1 MKLFFLHMEKWRK
14 SAKVWSILF
23 LWPLD
28 EARETFIYLYTGIY
42 LLTCSWINILLSVK
56 YTYLI
61 NLQVSQVKCTWW
73 VYYQWFLILIS
84 SSGGTVEYLLPL
96 DGSKLTM
103 QPQGGDFYQ
112 SDTGQCQVDRL
123 NHRTA
128 TLVFLSYLLCSLIS
142 NPWCIPLLEL

>member
-1 MKLFFLHMEKWRK
+1 MCLLWFGLFCLSLNQNILKSNRQRARKIVQFFQKLRELPYCIFSYQLQMNQWSHCNELSNEIVFLHMEKWRK

-28 EARETFIYLYTGIY
+28 EARETFIYLYIY
-42 LLTCSWINILLSVK
+42 LLTCSWINFLLSVK

-84 SSGGTVEYLLPL
+84 SSGGTV
-96 DGSKLTM
+96 
-103 QPQGGDFYQ
+103 
-112 SDTGQCQVDRL
+112 
-123 NHRTA
+123 
-128 TLVFLSYLLCSLIS
+128 
-142 NPWCIPLLEL
+142 